1 MTETSLAAL
10 RRLLV
15 LRYDDLKLRLTR
27 RLGSADLAHEILHET
42 WLRLDRSD
50 STAAVQSHDGYLF
63 RAAMNTALDRQR
75 AENRRLTA
83 AEVEGLLEVVDE
95 SPDPAQIAET
105 RSDLRAMQTIMLGL
119 PPRQHAILLAA
130 RLEGLSRQ
138 EIAQRFRISVR
149 LVQRELQEAQD
160 YCTVRFKR
168 LNATQRFTSK
178 LRETSSD
185 GRPKMAAHNPER
197 SGDDE

>member
-1 MTETSLAAL
+1 MTDGLAAL

-15 LRYDDLKLRLTR
+15 LRYDDLRLRLTR
-27 RLGSADLAHEILHET
+27 RLGSADLAHEVLHET
-42 WLRLDRSD
+42 WLRLDRSE
-50 STAAVQSHDGYLF
+50 STAAVQSHEAYLF
-63 RAAMNTALDRQR
+63 RAAMNTAQDRQR

-95 SPDPAQIAET
+95 SPGPAQIIEA
-105 RSDLRAMQTIMLGL
+105 RSDLKAVQAIMLGL

-130 RLEGLSRQ
+130 RLDGLSRQ
-138 EIAQRFRISVR
+138 EIAKRFRISVR

-168 LNATQRFTSK
+168 LGLNPLFTSA
-178 LRETSSD
+178 LRETSDS
-185 GRPKMAAHNPER
+185 GGNETAAEYPER
-197 SGDDE
+197 SGDGE